1 MKKKILCFGLGA
13 LVGIALSGGLS
24 HRRARPQMGQVRTV
38 LTVRRDTVVVAV
50 PQMTRQRKVAKSNNE
65 SSKNVGMD
73 HGASANMQSVSS
85 QVSAAPG
92 CSPTAGCRATSVDTA
107 GGYVQRVYEGED
119 YKAWVSGVD
128 PELDSIAVYRL
139 SAAAVQTDAYGPTPS
154 EQLPVKD
161 VKRWHLGVFAGCA
174 VTPRGVQP
182 AIGVGISYSF
192 CSW

>member
-1 MKKKILCFGLGA
+1 MKKKILCFGLGV

-24 HRRARPQMGQVRTV
+24 RRRARPQTGQVRTV
-38 LTVRRDTVVVAV
+38 LTVRRDTVVVTM
-50 PQMTRQRKVAKSNNE
+50 PQMTRQRRVAKRNNV
-65 SSKNVGMD
+65 SSKNVGM
-73 HGASANMQSVSS
+73 HPGASANMQSVSS

-119 YKAWVSGVD
+119 YKAWVSGID
-128 PELDSIAVYRL
+128 PMLDSIAVYRL
-139 SAAAVQTDAYGPTPS
+139 SAVSAATEAHGAAPDM
-154 EQLPVKD
+154 LPGNRGD
-161 VKRWHLGVFAGCA
+161 RRWHLGVFAGCA
-174 VTPRGVQP
+174 VTPRGVEP

>member
-1 MKKKILCFGLGA
+1 MKKKILCFGLGV
-13 LVGIALSGGLS
+13 LVGIALSGTLS
-24 HRRARPQMGQVRTV
+24 RHRARPQTGQVRTV

-50 PQMTRQRKVAKSNNE
+50 PQMTKQRKIAKRNNAL
-65 SSKNVGMD
+65 SKNVGM
-73 HGASANMQSVSS
+73 HPGASANILTVSS
-85 QVSAAPG
+85 QLSVAQG
-92 CSPTAGCRATSVDTA
+92 CSPPAGCRAISVDTA

-119 YKAWVSGVD
+119 YKAWVSGID
-128 PELDSIAVYRL
+128 PALDSIAVYRL
-139 SAAAVQTDAYGPTPS
+139 SAAAVQTDAYGSTPS

-174 VTPRGVQP
+174 VTQRGVQP

>member
-1 MKKKILCFGLGA
+1 MKKNIFCFGLGV

-24 HRRARPQMGQVRTV
+24 RHRARPQTEVRTV
-38 LTVRRDTVVVAV
+38 LTVRRDTVVVTA
-50 PQMTRQRKVAKSNNE
+50 PQMTRQREVAKRNNV

-73 HGASANMQSVSS
+73 PGASANMQSVSS

-128 PELDSIAVYRL
+128 PMLDSIAVYRL
-139 SAAAVQTDAYGPTPS
+139 SAAAVQMDAHGSTPAGR
-154 EQLPVKD
+154 LPVKD
-161 VKRWHLGVFAGCA
+161 GKRWHLGMFAGCA